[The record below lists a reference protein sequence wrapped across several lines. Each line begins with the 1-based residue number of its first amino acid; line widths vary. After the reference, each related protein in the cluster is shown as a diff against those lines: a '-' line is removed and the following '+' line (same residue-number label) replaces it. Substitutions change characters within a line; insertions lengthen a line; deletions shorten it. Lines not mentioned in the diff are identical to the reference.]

1 MKHSTARCTPY
12 AKKKSHSLRT
22 SSKGGVHA
30 HSVSTAAQVRA
41 AMPAR
46 PQSAQPARRRVR
58 VNRRRTGEGVDFG
71 GELLAGQVLE
81 QDRVH
86 KAQALVHQLRG
97 NRSRHVQRV
106 RRDRQTA
113 FRRAKARTSRP

>member
-1 MKHSTARCTPY
+1 M
-12 AKKKSHSLRT
+12 
-22 SSKGGVHA
+22 
-30 HSVSTAAQVRA
+30 
-41 AMPAR
+41 
-46 PQSAQPARRRVR
+46 
-58 VNRRRTGEGVDFG
+58 NRRRTGEGVDFG